1 MKSRVK
7 KGLLTRRKVV
17 NLPAWPRAFNP
28 TGTLLEI
35 KASIESSTLVI
46 VVDEDE
52 TLGGLMM
59 ESNTLFVSLFARG
72 IALQRLK

>member
-1 MKSRVK
+1 MD
-7 KGLLTRRKVV
+7 TI
-17 NLPAWPRAFNP
+17 P
-28 TGTLLEI
+28 GTYLEI